1 MRIIIIIA
9 LIVSN
14 LLSQDLFSEGV
25 KWYDKRSDEIEGLY
39 ASNSAIDRAIK
50 RFEKDLKNNQSKRT
64 VVYLLQSYYFQGEYV
79 FKDKKSRKRIFNKG
93 KEIAEKYIHIYPD
106 SAEIRYW
113 YLVNLGS

>member
-39 ASNSAIDRAIK
+39 ASNSAIDKAIQQ
-50 RFEKDLKNNQSKRT
+50 FEKDLENNQSKRT
-64 VVYLLQSYYFQGEYV
+64 VVYLLKSYYFQGEYV
-79 FKDKKSRKRIFNKG
+79 FKDKK
-93 KEIAEKYIHIYPD
+93 
-106 SAEIRYW
+106 
-113 YLVNLGS
+113 